1 MVYSPTTW
9 GTNNVITRD
18 KLNKIEQG
26 VVASSLIPP
35 IGMISIWPGASTP
48 DDWLDCNGQA
58 VSRTAYADLFTVI
71 GTQFGAGDG
80 STTFNVPNL
89 KGRVIAGLDTGQ
101 AEFDSIGKTGGAKAH
116 QLSIDE
122 MPSHSHEIEEGNGLT
137 TTPPRGGF
145 ASDVGQ
151 GYMRG
156 SEPTGGGK
164 AHNNMP
170 PYLVLRYLIR
180 AK

>member
-1 MVYSPTTW
+1 MAYAPTTW
-9 GTNNVITRD
+9 DANDVITKD

-89 KGRVIAGLDTGQ
+89 KGRVVAGLDDEQT
-101 AEFDSIGKTGGAKAH
+101 EFNGIGKTGGAKTH
-116 QLSIDE
+116 TLSINE
-122 MPSHSHEIEEGNGLT
+122 MPNHTHSGSALEYSIEGRPLVNGAGGVTPT
-137 TTPPRGGF
+137 TL
-145 ASDVGQ
+145 
-151 GYMRG
+151 G
-156 SEPTGGGK
+156 STGGGQ
-164 AHNNMP
+164 AHNNLQ
-170 PYLVLRYLIR
+170 PYITMRYLIR